1 MDTKVSYVVQEA
13 IIVTRDVFR
22 RYPGRYEGII
32 PKLCENLDLLDEP
45 ESKAAMVWVLGQFA
59 DKIDNVDE
67 LLDDLLFRF
76 LEESVEV
83 RSTLEMTVPWAD
95 EMLGATRSTHS
106 SCQIIRIQAYIR
118 NSEGTS
124 TQGFKMDHRRN

>member
-1 MDTKVSYVVQEA
+1 LETKVSYVVQEA
-13 IIVTRDVFR
+13 TIVIRDVFR

-45 ESKAAMVWVLGQFA
+45 EAKSAMVWVLGQFA

-83 RSTLEMTVPWAD
+83 RTWSTLK
-95 EMLGATRSTHS
+95 R
-106 SCQIIRIQAYIR
+106 
-118 NSEGTS
+118 
-124 TQGFKMDHRRN
+124 

>member
-1 MDTKVSYVVQEA
+1 MAVKVDGAADRCIQALLELLETKVSYVVQEA
-13 IIVTRDVFR
+13 TIVIRDVFR

-45 ESKAAMVWVLGQFA
+45 ESKASMVWVLGQFA

-83 RSTLEMTVPWAD
+83 RT
-95 EMLGATRSTHS
+95 
-106 SCQIIRIQAYIR
+106 C
-118 NSEGTS
+118 S
-124 TQGFKMDHRRN
+124 TQTDDTVNLRSNRCNSPY

>member
-1 MDTKVSYVVQEA
+1 M
-13 IIVTRDVFR
+13 IRDVFR

-45 ESKAAMVWVLGQFA
+45 EAKSAMVWVLGQFA

-83 RSTLEMTVPWAD
+83 RTWSTLK
-95 EMLGATRSTHS
+95 R
-106 SCQIIRIQAYIR
+106 
-118 NSEGTS
+118 
-124 TQGFKMDHRRN
+124 

>member
-1 MDTKVSYVVQEA
+1 METKVSYVVQEA
-13 IIVTRDVFR
+13 TIVIRDVFR

-45 ESKAAMVWVLGQFA
+45 ESKSAMVWVLGQFA

-83 RSTLEMTVPWAD
+83 RTWSTLK
-95 EMLGATRSTHS
+95 R
-106 SCQIIRIQAYIR
+106 
-118 NSEGTS
+118 
-124 TQGFKMDHRRN
+124 

>member
-1 MDTKVSYVVQEA
+1 METKVSYVVQEA
-13 IIVTRDVFR
+13 TIVIRDVFR

-45 ESKAAMVWVLGQFA
+45 EAKSAMVWVLGQFA

-83 RSTLEMTVPWAD
+83 RTWSTLK
-95 EMLGATRSTHS
+95 R
-106 SCQIIRIQAYIR
+106 
-118 NSEGTS
+118 
-124 TQGFKMDHRRN
+124 

>member
-1 MDTKVSYVVQEA
+1 LLDLLETKVSYVVQEA
-13 IIVTRDVFR
+13 TIVIRDVFR

-45 ESKAAMVWVLGQFA
+45 ESKSAMVWVLGQFA

-83 RSTLEMTVPWAD
+83 RTWSTLK
-95 EMLGATRSTHS
+95 R
-106 SCQIIRIQAYIR
+106 
-118 NSEGTS
+118 
-124 TQGFKMDHRRN
+124 